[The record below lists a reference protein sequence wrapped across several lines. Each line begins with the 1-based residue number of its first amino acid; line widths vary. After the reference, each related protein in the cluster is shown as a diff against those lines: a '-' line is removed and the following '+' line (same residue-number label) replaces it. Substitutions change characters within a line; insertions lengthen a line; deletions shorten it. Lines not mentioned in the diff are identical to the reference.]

1 MRWVE
6 HAVRAL
12 ERACLMVLRRCGRNG
27 APRRSGSSGSD
38 RRAALARLA
47 SAAAA
52 AALALGL
59 LSAPARAG
67 CSLEDLWS
75 ATKDTFQNAPT
86 ECAAQLGNPAFYAL
100 TAFLAGAIQ
109 TPQGKAFCSGVSGLK
124 EDFKDDQ
131 EKLSNYWS
139 YLPESL
145 QKTLQTEFPYFAS
158 IGESAADANLALGT
172 MDCACSVVTWE
183 GPDAV
188 AGEIGECFKG
198 ALCELQ
204 DLAHE
209 LLPDEFPSCTG
220 PPPAPPQLVDCR
232 LDPSSDDPNSAFE
245 LWNQG
250 TGWVGDIGMCNERYY
265 AGPMKGEFVAGFT
278 CEGDVCFSDGLL
290 KSGSGTYCYCPQA
303 MQQLNWYNLGDGD
316 CYRYL
321 SCACPAGSSA
331 VGGAGGAGYMCT
343 CDNSGLPVNADG
355 TCPKPC
361 NCDCPNNLVLISKD
375 TKSCTCNCGCPQGQT
390 RVGDT
395 CVTPCAD
402 PAQLMLEGGTC
413 CAPTQATACGTCCP
427 LGMKPD
433 ASGQTCVSVLGKP
446 GAPLLPPK
454 GPLLPPKLP
463 QQTPKGL

>member
-1 MRWVE
+1 MLLA
-6 HAVRAL
+6 HLAGAGAVAI
-12 ERACLMVLRRCGRNG
+12 
-27 APRRSGSSGSD
+27 
-38 RRAALARLA
+38 
-47 SAAAA
+47 
-52 AALALGL
+52 LALGML
-59 LSAPARAG
+59 AAPARAG
-67 CSLEDLWS
+67 CSLDDLWN

-86 ECAAQLGNPAFYAL
+86 ECAAQLSNPAFYAL

-109 TPQGKAFCSGVSGLK
+109 TPEGKSFCSGVSGLK

-139 YLPESL
+139 YLPQSL
-145 QKTLQTEFPYFAS
+145 QNTLQAELPYFS
-158 IGESAADANLALGT
+158 KLSESAADANLALAT
-172 MDCACSVVTWE
+172 MDCACSVVTWD

-204 DLAHE
+204 DLAHD

-220 PPPAPPQLVDCR
+220 TPPAPPQLVDCR

-250 TGWVGDIGMCNERYY
+250 TGWVGDVGMCNERYY

-278 CEGDVCFSDGLL
+278 CEGDVCYSDGLL
-290 KSGSGTYCYCPQA
+290 RSGSGTYCYCPAA
-303 MQQLNWYNLGDGD
+303 MQQMSWYNLGDGD

-321 SCACPAGSSA
+321 HCACPAGTTA

-343 CDNSGLPVNADG
+343 CNDTGLPVNADG

-361 NCDCPNNLVLISKD
+361 NCDCPNNLVLVSKD
-375 TKSCTCNCGCPQGQT
+375 TKSCTCTCGCPQGQT

-402 PAQLMLEGGTC
+402 PSQLMLEGGTC
-413 CAPTQATACGTCCP
+413 CAATQATACGTCCP
-427 LGMKPD
+427 FGMKPD
-433 ASGQTCVSVLGKP
+433 ANGQSCVSVLGKP
-446 GAPLLPPK
+446 GAPKLPPK

-463 QQTPKGL
+463 KQMPKGL